1 MSADLLERPIR
12 KGRSKRVTM
21 ATRRRLLSRTPRA
34 AAILVDE
41 LDAGSFKCAPNYIER
56 RMARLTC
63 ARFKLMDS
71 HDPNLRLTRK
81 LLLAP
86 TNN

>member
-1 MSADLLERPIR
+1 MYIHQCIYILALCQGQVAIIGILMSADLRESPIR

-41 LDAGSFKCAPNYIER
+41 FDAGHFQRTPNSQVVSSR
-56 RMARLTC
+56 
-63 ARFKLMDS
+63 
-71 HDPNLRLTRK
+71 H
-81 LLLAP
+81 
-86 TNN
+86 

>member
-1 MSADLLERPIR
+1 MSADLRERPIR

-41 LDAGSFKCAPNYIER
+41 FDAGSFESLPHHNHNPKKYQAALRRASLTVTLPVFLGFVAPI
-56 RMARLTC
+56 LI
-63 ARFKLMDS
+63 S
-71 HDPNLRLTRK
+71 I
-81 LLLAP
+81 
-86 TNN
+86 